1 MMSACD
7 LIAISKKPAPS
18 TIISEPFIRKKK
30 KKKKKFPQLID
41 IEGLATNQIHHRITK
56 TTSES
61 EIRI

>member
-18 TIISEPFIRKKK
+18 TIISEPFIRKK